1 MRKREMLS
9 LATIEKKIFF
19 VRREKVMLDFH
30 LAALYNVSTKRLKE
44 QVRRNIRRFPSDF
57 MFELTLEE
65 YLALRS
71 QFATSVL
78 SKGGRRY
85 MPFAFTEQGVA
96 MLSSVLKSD
105 RAIVVNI
112 EIMRAFVSLREIL
125 MTNKNIAGR
134 LDAMQKKYDLNFQ
147 LVFNAIKELS
157 TLPEVP
163 RKRIGFQIQ
172 EPKAIYKV
180 KKKK

>member
-9 LATIEKKIFF
+9 LAKIEKKIFF
-19 VRREKVMLDFH
+19 VRKEKVMLDFH

-44 QVRRNIRRFPSDF
+44 QVRRNIKRFPADF

-65 YLALRS
+65 YQALRS
-71 QFATSVL
+71 QFATSVI

-96 MLSSVLKSD
+96 MLSTVLKSD
-105 RAIVVNI
+105 RAINVNI
-112 EIMRAFVSLREIL
+112 EIMRAFVNLREIL
-125 MTNKNIAGR
+125 SSNKNIARR
-134 LDAMQKKYDLNFQ
+134 LYEMQKRYENNFQ
-147 LVFNAIKELS
+147 IIFNTLDEL
-157 TLPEVP
+157 TALYEVP
-163 RKRIGFQIQ
+163 KKQIGFRIE

>member
-9 LATIEKKIFF
+9 LAKIEKKIFF
-19 VRREKVMLDFH
+19 VRKEKVMLDFH

-44 QVRRNIRRFPSDF
+44 QVRRNIKRFPADF

-65 YLALRS
+65 YQALRS

-96 MLSSVLKSD
+96 MLSTVLKSD
-105 RAIVVNI
+105 RAINVNI
-112 EIMRAFVSLREIL
+112 EIMRAFVNLREIL
-125 MTNKNIAGR
+125 SSNKNIARR
-134 LDAMQKKYDLNFQ
+134 LYEMQKRYDNNFQ
-147 LVFNAIKELS
+147 IIFNTLDEL
-157 TLPEVP
+157 TALYEVP
-163 RKRIGFQIQ
+163 KKQIGFRIE